1 MMGVGVVGLLEL
13 LEPLEPLELL
23 ELLEP
28 LVGRFLGEVV
38 LELVELMVVWV

>member
-13 LEPLEPLELL
+13 LEPLELL
-23 ELLEP
+23 ELLM
-28 LVGRFLGEVV
+28 GRFLGEVV